1 MPSPPVPATPSSY
14 VLPSNFELGGTRR
27 QSTNRQECS
36 PHDFTPDEKETE
48 KREIFT
54 NSCLLGAFVTARI
67 DNHQYKR
74 VSFPL
79 LVLSNSTALSPHP
92 HTHTHYPG
100 SAVTILGMLL
110 IVCCTHTVLGDLQSS
125 FSSSRIT
132 LHSLS
137 DPSNQVVT
145 PSQPPHSPIP
155 LPFFPPPNPTSMLEN
170 RSILALF

>member
-92 HTHTHYPG
+92 HTHTLPRIGGDDTWYAPHRLLYAYGPRRP
-100 SAVTILGMLL
+100 SIFLLL
-110 IVCCTHTVLGDLQSS
+110 I
-125 FSSSRIT
+125 
-132 LHSLS
+132 
-137 DPSNQVVT
+137 PN
-145 PSQPPHSPIP
+145 HSP
-155 LPFFPPPNPTSMLEN
+155 FPV
-170 RSILALF
+170 